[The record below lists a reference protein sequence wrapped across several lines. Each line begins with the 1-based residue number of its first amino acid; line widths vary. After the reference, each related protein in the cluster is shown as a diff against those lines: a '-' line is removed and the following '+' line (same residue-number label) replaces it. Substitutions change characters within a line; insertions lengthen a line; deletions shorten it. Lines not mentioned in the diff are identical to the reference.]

1 MADITH
7 PLYPGVTVNT
17 DNAVKDPDLSL
28 WTYTATIDGKP
39 VRLPGMS
46 VSPEAMV
53 SGHGDDTSE
62 AYVSLASSLSPLV
75 KGTTPAGDRGIL
87 EETFFPAVQLSAANL
102 LGIPADVSNTVLG
115 VVDAGINAVRYAAGG
130 FEKFPE
136 RKNLVFGSEECFWR
150 KCTNCARP

>member
-7 PLYPGVTVNT
+7 PLYPKVTVNT

-75 KGTTPAGDRGIL
+75 KGTTPPGDRGIL
-87 EETFFPAVQLSAANL
+87 EETVFPAVQSFVPNL
-102 LGIPADVSNTVLG
+102 LGVPAGVGNAFLG
-115 VVDAGINAVRYAAGG
+115 AVDTGINAVRYAAGG
-130 FEKFPE
+130 FEKFPSE
-136 RKNLVFGSEECFWR
+136 RTLSSDPNNVFG
-150 KCTNCARP
+150 